1 MLEIRG
7 VRRDII
13 GGYTH
18 MTASAMARTD
28 ISVTE
33 LVSHP
38 EMLPLKELS
47 ELNKDDMS
55 VTRLVSQ
62 VDMSPYLASAADAS
76 CKYS

>member
-1 MLEIRG
+1 MLGIRV
-7 VRRDII
+7 VRRGI
-13 GGYTH
+13 H
-18 MTASAMARTD
+18 MTAIAMTRTS
-28 ISVTE
+28 IVVTE